1 MRAYGNYV
9 RVVDVSEIERVRAAN
24 EWDFW
29 YLVEW
34 LRSNP
39 LSKEAAKT
47 FTRRE
52 MWHENS
58 LTTVAFD
65 WTYHFPH
72 LWKILLFAVWMA
84 RTHLQ
89 RAKERRVTNNPGL
102 VNFAIGLSDLPTGK
116 WSFFKGNYLNYR
128 YSNQSFSSISLFF
141 RSTWQDFWATS
152 TCLLQLAPMAS
163 CKTDLFA

>member
-29 YLVEW
+29 YLVQW
-34 LRSNP
+34 
-39 LSKEAAKT
+39 KQ
-47 FTRRE
+47 
-52 MWHENS
+52 WHENS
-58 LTTVAFD
+58 HTTVAFD